1 MRRAL
6 GKGLSQ
12 LIADQI
18 EGGPTTEAR
27 LDRIVPNPRQP
38 RSHFDEAALSEL
50 AESIKEHGL
59 LQPITVRDLGDG
71 NYELIA
77 GERRLRAAKIAGL
90 SSIPILIRAA
100 SGQNSLEL
108 ALIEN
113 LQREDIGPVE
123 SAKAFRQLAD
133 EFGLTQEEIAIKVGK
148 SRVAV
153 TNTLRLLKL
162 PALVLEALEAGQ
174 ISEGHARL
182 LLTLESE
189 PKQVAVLEMILDRE
203 LTVRQLEKLL
213 QAVPS
218 TPKPKTSK
226 SLDPNWEAL
235 QSALSA
241 YLGSPAKLERQAK
254 GGKVVIE
261 FYSDEDLQ
269 RIVEIL
275 GVRL

>member
-18 EGGPTTEAR
+18 EGGTPTEAR
-27 LDRIVPNPRQP
+27 VDRIQPNPRQP
-38 RSHFDEAALSEL
+38 RTVFDAEGLNDL

-90 SSIPILIRAA
+90 ATIPILVRTAGA
-100 SGQNSLEL
+100 QNSLEL

-123 SAKAFRQLAD
+123 SAKAFRRLAD
-133 EFGLTQEEIAIKVGK
+133 EFSLTQEQIAIRVGK
-148 SRVAV
+148 SRVSV
-153 TNTLRLLKL
+153 TNLLRLLKL
-162 PALVLEALEAGQ
+162 PDLVLEALEAGQ
-174 ISEGHARL
+174 ITEGHARL
-182 LLTLESE
+182 LLTLDSE
-189 PKQVAVLEMILDRE
+189 PKQVAMLELILDRE

-213 QAVPS
+213 QIPLRNTA
-218 TPKPKTSK
+218 PKGPKHV
-226 SLDPNWEAL
+226 DPNWAAL
-235 QSALSA
+235 QSALST
-241 YLGSPAKLERQAK
+241 YLGSPARLERQAK
-254 GGKVVIE
+254 GGKVIID

-275 GVRL
+275 GVQL